1 MIPLSPVLALTLL
14 AAASGAS
21 DLQAIKDEAVGLYD
35 RGSYREALT
44 SLESLDHAGV
54 IDGPSLYRLYF
65 CQRAAGREDD
75 AAQTLER
82 ARQTLESELPTAS
95 TLDVPFYLANA
106 YSNLGRA
113 TEARDLARGV
123 TAKIESGAMK
133 APQSGIGLF
142 QVGKLYQDQG
152 RQDDAVAYYKRAL
165 ASFDLTGGRY
175 LGNARWALRYMGTVA
190 ASREDYAGVEAAF
203 EKLGAIGA
211 AEAYDWSALA
221 VARAR
226 LGKLVP
232 AAEAWSRAVKLDPAN
247 ADDARYSAKLAE
259 TASTLAPLPTA
270 APGGAAFRAMGK
282 ADLETAMKER
292 AEVARSVQTRATE
305 AMNAKAVGGA
315 AFALPA
321 ELRASL
327 GKELREA
334 RGQFVAAALEYA
346 MRGLPIRETAF
357 REGYAVR
364 IFQDTDWELP
374 PDP

>member
-1 MIPLSPVLALTLL
+1 MIPLVSLLALTLL
-14 AAASGAS
+14 AAPTGAG
-21 DLQAIKDEAVGLYD
+21 DLQTTLDDAVSLYD
-35 RGSYREALT
+35 RGSYREART
-44 SLESLDHAGV
+44 ALEGLDHAGA
-54 IDGPSLYRLYF
+54 IDGPALYRLYF
-65 CQRAAGREDD
+65 CQRATGQGEE

-82 ARQTLESELPTAS
+82 ARQVLETELPSAT

-113 TEARDLARGV
+113 ADARDLARGV
-123 TAKIESGAMK
+123 TAKIESGGMK
-133 APQSGIGLF
+133 TPQTGIGLF

-152 RQDDAVAYYKRAL
+152 RQDDAVSYYKRAI
-165 ASFDLTGGRY
+165 AAFDVTGGRY
-175 LGNARWALRYMGTVA
+175 LGNVRWALRYIGTTA
-190 ASREDYAGVEAAF
+190 AAHEDYAGVEAAL
-203 EKLGAIGA
+203 EKLGAVGA
-211 AEAYDWSALA
+211 AESEDWSALGI
-221 VARAR
+221 ARAR
-226 LGKLVP
+226 LGKFAP
-232 AAEAWSRAVKLDPAN
+232 AAEAWTRAVKLDPAN

-259 TASTLAPLPTA
+259 AASTLAPLPGT

-282 ADLETAMKER
+282 ADLEATMKER
-292 AEVARSVQTRATE
+292 AEVARAVQTRAAE
-305 AMNAKAVGGA
+305 AMSGKTVGGA

-327 GKELREA
+327 DKDLRTA

-364 IFQDTDWELP
+364 IFQDADWELP